1 VAEEMR
7 QSATDSL
14 GLPRRMWWLWPFG
27 VLLIVIWAISLWAVR
42 VADTETALGVVTSH
56 RGLGNTARAEV
67 ALFVPSSIQ
76 PRVLGERVDVTCE
89 DVSLS
94 GQVFTDSGD
103 ILSVQDIRDWVGSRL
118 LAERLFNNGVRL
130 QQVVTESGANIPAPG
145 EHCDVTVI
153 SGRVRLLELLG
164 RSLNP

>member
-1 VAEEMR
+1 
-7 QSATDSL
+7 
-14 GLPRRMWWLWPFG
+14 MWWLWPF
-27 VLLIVIWAISLWAVR
+27 VALLIVIWAISLWAVR

-56 RGLGNTARAEV
+56 RGLGHTARAEV

>member
-1 VAEEMR
+1 MR

>member
-1 VAEEMR
+1 MAKER
-7 QSATDSL
+7 HQSATDSL
-14 GLPRRMWWLWPFG
+14 GLPRRMWWLWPF
-27 VLLIVIWAISLWAVR
+27 VTLLIVIWAISLWAVR

>member
-1 VAEEMR
+1 
-7 QSATDSL
+7 
-14 GLPRRMWWLWPFG
+14 MWWLWPF
-27 VLLIVIWAISLWAVR
+27 VTLLIVIWAISLWAVR

-76 PRVLGERVDVTCE
+76 PRVLGERVDVICE

-130 QQVVTESGANIPAPG
+130 QQVVTESGVNIPAPG

>member
-1 VAEEMR
+1 MAEEMR

>member
-1 VAEEMR
+1 MAKER
-7 QSATDSL
+7 HQSATDSL
-14 GLPRRMWWLWPFG
+14 GLPRRMWWLWPF
-27 VLLIVIWAISLWAVR
+27 VALLIVIWAISLWAVR
-42 VADTETALGVVTSH
+42 VADIETALGVVTSH
-56 RGLGNTARAEV
+56 RCLGNTARAEV

>member
-7 QSATDSL
+7 QSATDSM

>member
-1 VAEEMR
+1 MAKER
-7 QSATDSL
+7 HQSATDSL
-14 GLPRRMWWLWPFG
+14 GLPRRMWWLWPF
-27 VLLIVIWAISLWAVR
+27 VALLIVIWAISLWAVR
-42 VADTETALGVVTSH
+42 VADIETALGVVTSH

>member
-1 VAEEMR
+1 MAEEMR

-76 PRVLGERVDVTCE
+76 PRALGERVDVTCE

>member
-1 VAEEMR
+1 MAEELR

-14 GLPRRMWWLWPFG
+14 GLPRHMWWLWPF
-27 VLLIVIWAISLWAVR
+27 VALLIVIWTISLWAVR

-67 ALFVPSSIQ
+67 ALFVPSSIK
-76 PRVLGERVDVTCE
+76 PRVLGERVDVTCQG
-89 DVSLS
+89 VTLA

-118 LAERLFNNGVRL
+118 LAERLFNSGVRL

>member
-1 VAEEMR
+1 MAEMTR
-7 QSATDSL
+7 QASTDFL
-14 GLPRRMWWLWPFG
+14 GLPRRMWWLWPF
-27 VLLIVIWAISLWAVR
+27 VSLLIVIWAISLWAVR
-42 VADTETALGVVTSH
+42 VTDTETTLGVVTSH

-67 ALFVPSSIQ
+67 ALFIPSSIQ
-76 PRVLGERVDVTCE
+76 PRVLGERVGVTCQG
-89 DVSLS
+89 LTLA
-94 GQVFTDSGD
+94 GQVFTGPGD

-118 LAERLFNNGVRL
+118 LAERLSSNGVRL
-130 QQVVTESGANIPAPG
+130 QQVVTEPGTDIPAPG

>member
-1 VAEEMR
+1 VAKER
-7 QSATDSL
+7 HQSATDSL
-14 GLPRRMWWLWPFG
+14 GLPRRMWWLWPF
-27 VLLIVIWAISLWAVR
+27 VALLIVIWAISLWAVR
-42 VADTETALGVVTSH
+42 VADIETALGVVTSH

-130 QQVVTESGANIPAPG
+130 QQVVTESGANIPAPS

>member
-1 VAEEMR
+1 
-7 QSATDSL
+7 
-14 GLPRRMWWLWPFG
+14 MWWLWPF
-27 VLLIVIWAISLWAVR
+27 VALLIVIWAISLWAVR

-76 PRVLGERVDVTCE
+76 PRVLGERVGVTCE

-130 QQVVTESGANIPAPG
+130 QQVVTESGANILAPG

>member
-1 VAEEMR
+1 MAEESR
-7 QSATDSL
+7 QSATDGL
-14 GLPRRMWWLWPFG
+14 GLPRRMWWLWPFV

-42 VADTETALGVVTSH
+42 VADTETTLGVVTSH
-56 RGLGNTARAEV
+56 RGLGNTARAEI

-76 PRVLGERVDVTCE
+76 PRVLGEAVDVTCQG
-89 DVSLS
+89 VTLKA
-94 GQVFTDSGD
+94 QVFSESGD

-118 LAERLFNNGVRL
+118 LAERLFNDGVRL
-130 QQVVTESGANIPAPG
+130 QQVVTESGAHIPASG

-164 RSLNP
+164 RSLQS

>member
-1 VAEEMR
+1 VAEELR

-14 GLPRRMWWLWPFG
+14 GLPRRMGWLWPF
-27 VLLIVIWAISLWAVR
+27 VALLIVIWAISLWAIR
-42 VADTETALGVVTSH
+42 VVDTETALGVVTSH

-76 PRVLGERVDVTCE
+76 PRVLGEHVDVTCQGVTL
-89 DVSLS
+89 D
-94 GQVFTDSGD
+94 GQVFTESGD

-118 LAERLFNNGVRL
+118 LAERLFNSGVRL
-130 QQVVTESGANIPAPG
+130 QQVVTESGSNIPAPG

-164 RSLNP
+164 RGLNP

>member
-1 VAEEMR
+1 MAKER
-7 QSATDSL
+7 HQSATDSL
-14 GLPRRMWWLWPFG
+14 GLPRRMWWLWPF
-27 VLLIVIWAISLWAVR
+27 VTLLIVIWAISLWAVR
-42 VADTETALGVVTSH
+42 VADIETALGVVTSH

>member
-1 VAEEMR
+1 MAKER
-7 QSATDSL
+7 HQSATDSL
-14 GLPRRMWWLWPFG
+14 GLPRRMWWLWPF
-27 VLLIVIWAISLWAVR
+27 VTLLIVIWAISLWAVR

-76 PRVLGERVDVTCE
+76 PRVLGERVDVICE

>member
-1 VAEEMR
+1 
-7 QSATDSL
+7 
-14 GLPRRMWWLWPFG
+14 MWWLWPF
-27 VLLIVIWAISLWAVR
+27 VTLLIVIWAISLWAVR

>member
-1 VAEEMR
+1 
-7 QSATDSL
+7 
-14 GLPRRMWWLWPFG
+14 MWWLWPFG

>member
-1 VAEEMR
+1 MR
-7 QSATDSL
+7 QSATDSM

>member
-1 VAEEMR
+1 VAEELR

-14 GLPRRMWWLWPFG
+14 GLPRRMWWLWPF
-27 VLLIVIWAISLWAVR
+27 VTLLIVIWAISLWAVR

-76 PRVLGERVDVTCE
+76 PRVLGERVDVTCQG
-89 DVSLS
+89 VTLS

-130 QQVVTESGANIPAPG
+130 QQVVTESSANIPAPG